1 MVMSVSIAKFENLR
15 ASADVRYGNLTF
27 VHQTPQCPVNGGMIY
42 CREFHV
48 HSFVNLCLGQVGVL
62 SLQYGKDFIGNR

>member
-27 VHQTPQCPVNGGMIY
+27 VHQTPQCPVNSGVIH

-48 HSFVNLCLGQVGVL
+48 YCVIDIRLCQVSML